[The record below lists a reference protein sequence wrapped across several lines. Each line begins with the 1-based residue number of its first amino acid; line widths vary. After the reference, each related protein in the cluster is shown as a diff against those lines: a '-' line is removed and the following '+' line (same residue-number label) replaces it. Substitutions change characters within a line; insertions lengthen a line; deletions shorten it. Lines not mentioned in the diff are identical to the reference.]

1 MLVKERRKMKEK
13 KKRISPVRRQCREC
27 KKLLS
32 LYNRGKYCFACNNKC
47 FLRDERLV
55 DDANLVVSA
64 SNNVIRFLTSPKRVA
79 GDIRKHERII
89 KTQKN
94 LIKKIEAYEYSYI
107 PETEGHDEIIS

>member
-1 MLVKERRKMKEK
+1 MEGEK
-13 KKRISPVRRQCREC
+13 KKRKYVQRIQRHCREC

-32 LYNRGKYCFACNNKC
+32 IYNKGKYCFACNKKC

-64 SNNVIRFLTSPKRVA
+64 SNNVIRFLTSPSRVA
-79 GDIRKHERII
+79 SELRKHERII

-94 LIKKIEAYEYSYI
+94 FIKKIEAYEYSYI
-107 PETEGHDEIIS
+107 PETEGNDENIS